1 MENCK
6 LATIEVAPRSW
17 QYCNELTLKQLRLEA
32 EYLPLYCWL
41 PFSLNKVQTLSR
53 LFSFSNWL
61 RWTLVFGC
69 PALIHYI
76 KGSHLNTLNTQAALH
91 NELKEVLQPGTGKRS
106 PRAALGC
113 GSGMETEATQRGYL
127 FRRAVPL
134 QVPTKRLRGQIRI
147 GRQPAWAFAVIMHSK
162 RITSRFFP
170 IGWDWLLGKI
180 QDFDFEVIRPTRC
193 HGKLQT
199 CHHRSGSPQLTV
211 L

>member
-1 MENCK
+1 M
-6 LATIEVAPRSW
+6 SW
-17 QYCNELTLKQLRLEA
+17 KTAN
-32 EYLPLYCWL
+32 LPPSKWL
-41 PFSLNKVQTLSR
+41 PAADSIVTSWPW
-53 LFSFSNWL
+53 SNCGW
-61 RWTLVFGC
+61 RRNIF
-69 PALIHYI
+69 
-76 KGSHLNTLNTQAALH
+76 H
-91 NELKEVLQPGTGKRS
+91 NELKEVLQPGTGKKS
-106 PRAALGC
+106 PWAALGC